1 MKPQCTN
8 LWKGPGST
16 FASAITAALTFIL
29 AADVELPKGV
39 LVAAGAISAALSILA
54 GPQKPKN

>member
-29 AADVELPKGV
+29 AADVELPKSV
-39 LVAAGAISAALSILA
+39 LVAAGAISAGLSLFA
-54 GPQKPKN
+54 GPQKPKK